1 MTYVTSSIHAFHMS
15 HDLYFSAQMHQRNKR
30 SPSIYE
36 FLFGQSTADLAR
48 KTSSQFEKVN
58 ENFQNIAKSEE
69 AIRKFFTV
77 AQAKFDGL
85 SKEEKNLHE
94 ISLMTRFFSQ
104 KNKDIN
110 FFFTELRLMK
120 DALQHPTKL
129 DLALKLLT
137 NQRFCRGLMCYHSH
151 MYRITREKVLHIDT
165 IRESVSLRPQIL
177 LSCLLLDDNR
187 TSIFHGEIFD
197 LKDGK
202 LFPKNPTLPR
212 NLTLLD
218 LHGTM
223 VNKITRKITDK
234 DLIKSTLF
242 PVFNLDSIGF
252 LCPTNQMLDIDGET
266 VNCNLHSLQFHTFPK
281 RITVNDEILWDTQ
294 EGVSSDY
301 LQKRLKWSFQDLS
314 PNLIDHEV
322 YTTNIRN
329 PHAFDSLTQ
338 YFQTADSVSIT
349 LWATVGSFLLIFTVG
364 GIIICCFCYP
374 RFALKC
380 CSGKWNILRKCLE
393 TRLADLDLQNLGK
406 DTKKEFDAKAERER
420 YQMELLL
427 NQKGGPHAAQGTTG
441 QPKLNNVS
449 GQYTVLSQQADQIQ
463 ADQRQPSAPK
473 IYLSASKEIN
483 NY

>member
-85 SKEEKNLHE
+85 SQEEKTLHE
-94 ISLMTRFFSQ
+94 TSLMTRFVSQ

-120 DALQHPTKL
+120 DALQHPIKL

-137 NQRFCRGLMCYHSH
+137 NQRYCQGLKCFHSH
-151 MYRITREKVLHIDT
+151 MYRITKEKVLYIDT

-177 LSCLLLDDNR
+177 LSCLLLEDGR

-197 LKDGK
+197 LQNGK
-202 LFPKNPTLPR
+202 LFPQNPSLPK

-218 LHGTM
+218 LHGSM
-223 VNKITRKITDK
+223 VNKLTRKITDK

-242 PVFNLDSIGF
+242 PIFNLNSIGF
-252 LCPTNQMLDIDGET
+252 LCPTNQMLNIDGEM

-281 RITVNDEILWDTQ
+281 RITVNNEILWDTQ
-294 EGVSSDY
+294 MSVSSDY
-301 LQKRLKWSFQDLS
+301 LQKRLKWGFQDLS
-314 PNLIDHEV
+314 PTLTDHEV
-322 YTTNIRN
+322 FTTNIHS
-329 PHAFDSLTQ
+329 PHAFDAVSQ

-349 LWATVGSFLLIFTVG
+349 LWATVGSLLLIFIVG
-364 GIIICCFCYP
+364 GIVICCYCYP
-374 RFALKC
+374 SFALKC
-380 CSGKWNILRKCLE
+380 CAGKWNVLRTCLE
-393 TRLADLDLQNLGK
+393 RKLADLEFRNIGRNA
-406 DTKKEFDAKAERER
+406 TKEFNAEAERDR
-420 YQMELLL
+420 YQMELLM
-427 NQKGGPHAAQGTTG
+427 NQTGGPHAAQGTSE
-441 QPKLNNVS
+441 QPKLNN
-449 GQYTVLSQQADQIQ
+449 DR
-463 ADQRQPSAPK
+463 RQPSAPK
-473 IYLSASKEIN
+473 VYPSANKEMN
-483 NY
+483 NF